1 MHFVFVQALRFI
13 FFLCGGIDLLN
24 ECMFFNSVC
33 VCVVYNV
40 HDLFFVGIINFL
52 LDFRDV
58 DILF

>member
-33 VCVVYNV
+33 VCV
-40 HDLFFVGIINFL
+40 HDLFSVRIINFL